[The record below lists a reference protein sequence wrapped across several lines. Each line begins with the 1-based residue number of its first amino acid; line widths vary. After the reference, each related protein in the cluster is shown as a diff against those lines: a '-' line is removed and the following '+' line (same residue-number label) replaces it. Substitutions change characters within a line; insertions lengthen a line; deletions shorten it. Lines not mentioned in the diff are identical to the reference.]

1 MLQIWTANSGTSLG
15 TIQERTSTTISLPVS
30 FSNTFNDSSALTYT
44 VISGALPPGLRLNN
58 DKIVGSAF
66 EVPRTT
72 DFTFCI
78 RASYDN
84 DIADRTFKI
93 TVEGADEPVFVTQE
107 GTLPIGTSQAY
118 FILDSSL
125 VDFQIDAIDTD
136 TAAGQTLKYFISSG
150 DGELP
155 PGLSMSDSG
164 RITGFI
170 QPLPTVPTD
179 NRTGSY
185 GEDLFDSYG
194 YDYGSRPDNGYDS
207 FIYDSVFFDYFLPT
221 LTPRKL
227 NRNYEFIVTVSD
239 GDNISKRK
247 FLIYV
252 VGDDFLRAD
261 NTLVSAGNGVFTVDG
276 TYLRAPIWIT
286 PSDLGLYRANNYIT
300 IYLDTYDAPV
310 LGPVVYSLDTVNP
323 DSTPSL
329 LPPNM
334 QFDIRNS
341 EIFGIVPYQPAITK
355 TYKFT
360 VTASRFG
367 SDGEIASSK
376 RTFTMSTLG
385 EVDSVMN
392 WLTPSSLGS
401 VDANYIT
408 TLRVTA
414 TSTVEN
420 ATILYSLITGSL
432 PPGLTLQLN
441 GEITGKVNQY
451 GSLGSPGVT
460 TFSDTDILGN
470 VYNNQTFD
478 GGTTTVDREYKFV
491 IRAKD
496 EFEYSFIDREFV
508 IKISTPNDRL
518 YSNISARTFM
528 IQNKRDL
535 FNGFIDDN
543 VIFTPNSIYR
553 PNDINFGI
561 QRDLR
566 MLVYAGIETK
576 AAERYV
582 SAIGLNHKKKRFVF
596 GNIKS
601 AKAKIPG
608 TNDVVY
614 EIIYVEM
621 IDPLEKGNK
630 KLNSVINTSR
640 DPNTIT
646 VDTDNSIWDGRE
658 NLTRLNRDEPFA
670 PRPFDRTTID
680 QTDLFV
686 SDPNPTKRF
695 PSSITNWRDRISAV
709 GSTERNYLPL
719 WMRSVQ
725 DDAKQELGF
734 VLAVP
739 ICYCNP
745 GTSADILLNIKFSGF
760 DFKNLDY
767 TVDRYII
774 DSVTG
779 YGSDK
784 YLVFKNDRVTIT

>member
-1 MLQIWTANSGTSLG
+1 MLQIWTANSGTTLG
-15 TIQERTSTTISLPVS
+15 TIQERTNTEISLPVS

-44 VISGALPPGLRLNN
+44 VISGSLPPGLRLSD
-58 DKIVGSAF
+58 DKIIGSAY

-72 DFTFCI
+72 EFVFCI
-78 RASYDN
+78 RAKYNN
-84 DIADRTFKI
+84 DIADRTFKL
-93 TVEGADEPVFVTQE
+93 TVEGEDLPEFLTEE
-107 GTLPIGTSQAY
+107 GALPIGASQAY

-125 VDFQIDAIDTD
+125 VDFQIDVVDND
-136 TAAGQTLKYFISSG
+136 TASGQTLKYFISSG

-170 QPLPTVPTD
+170 DPLPTAPTD

-185 GEDLFDSYG
+185 SEDLYDSYG
-194 YDYGSRPDNGYDS
+194 YDFGSRPDNGYDS
-207 FIYDSVFFDYFLPT
+207 YIYDSVFFDYFLPT

-239 GDNISKRK
+239 GDNISKRR

-300 IYLDTYDAPV
+300 IYLDTYDAQV
-310 LGPVVYSLDTVNP
+310 LGPVVYSLDSVNP

-334 QFDIRNS
+334 QFDIRNA

-360 VTASRFG
+360 VTASRYG

-385 EVDSVMN
+385 EVDSVMS
-392 WLTPSSLGS
+392 WTTPESLGTI
-401 VDANYIT
+401 DANYIS
-408 TLRVTA
+408 TLRVRA

-420 ATILYSLITGSL
+420 ATILYTIISGSL
-432 PPGLTLQLN
+432 PPGLSLQLN

-451 GSLGSPGVT
+451 SSAGVAGVT
-460 TFSDTDILGN
+460 TFSDG
-470 VYNNQTFD
+470 VYTNQTFD
-478 GGTTTVDREYKFV
+478 GAVTSIDREYKAI

-496 EFEYSFIDREFV
+496 EFEYSFIDREFT
-508 IKISTPNDRL
+508 IRIETPNDRL

-528 IQNKRDL
+528 SQDKRAL
-535 FNGFIDDN
+535 FNSFIDDN
-543 VIFTPNSIYR
+543 IIFTPNSIYR
-553 PNDINFGI
+553 PNDLNFGI

-566 MLVYAGIETK
+566 MLVYSGIETK

-582 SAIGLNHKKKRFVF
+582 SAIGLNHKKKRFIF
-596 GNIKS
+596 GDIKS

-614 EIIYVEM
+614 EVIYVEI
-621 IDPLEKGNK
+621 IDPLEKGK
-630 KLNSVINTSR
+630 KRLNSVINTSR
-640 DPNTIT
+640 DPRTIT

-695 PSSITNWRDRISAV
+695 PSSINIWRDRISNV
-709 GSTERNYLPL
+709 GLTERNYLPL